1 MNMKNNIFAA
11 FFLALLSG
19 CSLDPEISFEITPDQ
34 ASVNYDY
41 ARNRAT
47 GMYSPLKKG
56 FQYIGDVMMASA
68 TDEAEFVRPWESIQN
83 FNRGSWNQFT
93 NPDDVWSYYFEA
105 IRRTNVFLADCDNV
119 NLDRWKNDPTETAQL
134 LYQQKAKEVAYWKL
148 EARFLRAYY
157 HFELIKRYGGIPIME
172 DALSI
177 SDPYSE
183 IKREPLQ
190 DVVDFI
196 VSECTELSDP
206 ETGLP
211 DVYDLP
217 ADNLGRATR
226 GAALALKSRVLLYA
240 ASDLY
245 NDDSWTGGY
254 AHPEYVT
261 MSDETTRA
269 QKWEAAANAALEVIN
284 SPANYSL
291 GAYGDI
297 GKVYNGNPEIIFVI
311 SEAEANS
318 FERVNFPIGYE
329 GGSSGNNPTQNL
341 MEAYPNSDGSDFK
354 WDNILYGSGD
364 VSPYENRDPRLA
376 LSLVTNDSYLYNRNV
391 EIWEGGRDA
400 SPIEFATTTG
410 YYLRKMLNTELDLYN
425 NRMSVHA
432 WPVFRLGEIY
442 LNYAE
447 ALNEYD
453 PGNADIAVYLD
464 KLRTRSDVSMPGM
477 AASLTASG
485 KSSDQATVREYIRN
499 ERRIELAFEDHR
511 AWDVRRWMEGQEAF
525 GSPIYGVKVTK
536 TVEGK
541 FQYEK
546 VQVEERTFSP
556 QMYFYPIPQNE
567 INIMGWPQNPLW

>member
-1 MNMKNNIFAA
+1 MKKKINI
-11 FFLALLSG
+11 LALAVMAFAGVS
-19 CSLDPEISFEITPDQ
+19 CSFLDVEAPVLTKEKFYKS
-34 ASVNYDY
+34 
-41 ARNRAT
+41 
-47 GMYSPLKKG
+47 
-56 FQYIGDVMMASA
+56 
-68 TDEAEFVRPWESIQN
+68 EAEMLYSLAGVYGVINNEGFYGNYYSLMLSN
-83 FNRGSWNQFT
+83 T
-93 NPDDVWSYYFEA
+93 DDLSYYNRSSGSNYAVWYLHNAGSPEVYGAWTA
-105 IRRTNVFLADCDNV
+105 IYKGINNANVFMEAAEGSEF
-119 NLDRWKNDPTETAQL
+119 DPDGKF
-134 LYQQKAKEVAYWKL
+134 YN

-157 HFELIKRYGGIPIME
+157 HFELMKRYGGIPIME

-177 SDPYSE
+177 DDPYAE
-183 IKREPLQ
+183 IRREPLQ

-211 DVYDLP
+211 DVYDIP
-217 ADNLGRATR
+217 TDNLGRATR

-254 AHPEYVT
+254 GNPELVK
-261 MSDETTRA
+261 MSQETTRA
-269 QKWEAAANAALEVIN
+269 QKWEAAAKAALEVIN
-284 SPANYSL
+284 SPAGYSL

-311 SEAEANS
+311 SEAESNS
-318 FERVNFPIGYE
+318 YERVNFPIGYE

-341 MEAYPNSDGSDFK
+341 MEAYPNADGSDFK

-364 VSPYENRDPRLA
+364 TSPYENRDPRLA
-376 LSLVTNDSYLYNRNV
+376 LSLVTNNSYLYNRNV

-400 SPIEFATTTG
+400 SPVAYATTTG

-464 KLRTRSDVSMPGM
+464 RLRTRSDVSMPGM
-477 AASLTASG
+477 AASLAAGGKTA
-485 KSSDQATVREYIRN
+485 DQETVREYIRN

-511 AWDVRRWMEGQEAF
+511 AWDVRRWMEGPDAF

-546 VQVEERTFSP
+546 VQVETRTFSP
-556 QMYFYPIPQNE
+556 SMYFYPIPQNE

>member
-1 MNMKNNIFAA
+1 MSKKIYIAA
-11 FFLALLSG
+11 ALFSGLLYG
-19 CSLDPEISFEITPDQ
+19 CSLDPELSFEITPDQ

-56 FQYIGDVMMASA
+56 FQYIGDAMMASA

-83 FNRGSWNQFT
+83 FNKGSWNQFT
-93 NPDDVWSYYFEA
+93 NPDDVWSYYFDA

-119 NLDRWKNDPTETAQL
+119 SLDRWKNDPAETAQII
-134 LYQQKAKEVAYWKL
+134 YEQKLKEVGYWKL

-157 HFELIKRYGGIPIME
+157 HFELMKRYGGIPIMKE
-172 DALSI
+172 AMSLD
-177 SDPYSE
+177 DPYADM
-183 IKREPLQ
+183 KRASLQ

-196 VSECTELSDP
+196 VSECVELSDP
-206 ETGLP
+206 EAGLP
-211 DVYDLP
+211 DVYDIP

-245 NDDSWTGGY
+245 NDPSWAGGY
-254 AHPEYVT
+254 GSPELISL
-261 MSDETTRA
+261 SDETTRA
-269 QKWEAAANAALEVIN
+269 QKWEAAAKAALEVIN
-284 SPANYSL
+284 SPAAYSL

-297 GKVYNGNPEIIFVI
+297 GKVYKDNPEIIFVI
-311 SEAEANS
+311 SEAESNS

-341 MEAYPNSDGSDFK
+341 VDAYPMADGSAFSWK
-354 WDNILYGSGD
+354 TEYEQGTE
-364 VSPYENRDPRLA
+364 SPYENRDPRLA
-376 LSLVTNDSYLYNRNV
+376 LSIVTNDSWLYNRNV

-400 SPIEFATTTG
+400 NPIEFATTTG
-410 YYLRKMLNTELDLYN
+410 YYMRKMLNTELDLYN
-425 NRMSVHA
+425 NRMSIHA

-453 PGNADIAVYLD
+453 PGNADIAIYLD
-464 KLRTRSDVSMPGM
+464 RLRARSDVSLPGL
-477 AASLTASG
+477 ADSG
-485 KSSDQATVREYIRN
+485 ISGQEAVREYIRN

-511 AWDVRRWMEGQEAF
+511 AWDVRRWMEGPESF
-525 GSPIYGVKVTK
+525 GTPIYGVRVEKQYDGSFTYTRVKV
-536 TVEGK
+536 ED
-541 FQYEK
+541 
-546 VQVEERTFSP
+546 RNFSP

-567 INIMGWPQNPLW
+567 INITGWPQNPLW